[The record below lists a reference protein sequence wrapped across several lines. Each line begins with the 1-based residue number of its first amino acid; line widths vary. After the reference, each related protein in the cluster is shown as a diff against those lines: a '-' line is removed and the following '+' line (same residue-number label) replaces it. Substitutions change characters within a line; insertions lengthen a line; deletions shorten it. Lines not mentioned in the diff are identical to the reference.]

1 MKEKLKEIE
10 KYAEDNSVTI
20 IEKKSIVK
28 DRKFRFL
35 MILIGQLEIHEVRGA
50 KCEKTQNKKEVRKVT
65 SFYI

>member
-1 MKEKLKEIE
+1 
-10 KYAEDNSVTI
+10 
-20 IEKKSIVK
+20 
-28 DRKFRFL
+28 